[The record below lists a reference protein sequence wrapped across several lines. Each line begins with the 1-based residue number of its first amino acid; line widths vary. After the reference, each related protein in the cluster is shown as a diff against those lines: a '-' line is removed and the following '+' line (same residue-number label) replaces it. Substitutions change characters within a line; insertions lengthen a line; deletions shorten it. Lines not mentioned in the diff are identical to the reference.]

1 MAEFHNKVSPTFGS
15 DQVAEREQAQHLG
28 NEAYNY
34 PDKIRDVE
42 PRSNATTS
50 TLAYSNPVPD
60 SGSCSFSTSGS
71 APASPLVAFHILS
84 FMTSSFSLGFFHGF
98 LNSLQGRGY
107 RYSLKHKNGQPRQR
121 RTNSRASGSERLLT
135 VPSSMS
141 AARLSLPMGIRT
153 TSQGSSGHGP
163 GGTSS
168 RPHPLEAAAAAAAV
182 IQQSPRSRM
191 MGTLKKKPTAATDK
205 GTENP
210 RGVGSGGDGAGSD
223 TTGKK
228 LVLL

>member
-1 MAEFHNKVSPTFGS
+1 VADIHSKISPTFRS
-15 DQVAEREQAQHLG
+15 DQVTERGQAQHLG
-28 NEAYNY
+28 KEAYNY
-34 PDKIRDVE
+34 PDNLRDVK
-42 PRSNATTS
+42 PRSDATTS

-71 APASPLVAFHILS
+71 APASPLVAFHTLS
-84 FMTSSFSLGFFHGF
+84 FMTSSFSFGLSHGF
-98 LNSLQGRGY
+98 LNSLQGRGH
-107 RYSLKHKNGQPRQR
+107 RYSLEHKNGQPRQR
-121 RTNSRASGSERLLT
+121 RTSSRASGPERLLT

-141 AARLSLPMGIRT
+141 AARLSLPMGTRT

-168 RPHPLEAAAAAAAV
+168 HHHPLEAAAAAAAV

-191 MGTLKKKPTAATDK
+191 MGRLKKKPTTATDK

-223 TTGKK
+223 TTGEK
-228 LVLL
+228 LVL